1 MKDFFMNSVYFGMFL
16 TLISYALGIVISKK
30 TKFFLFS
37 PLIVSIVLC
46 IVFLMIAKIPYESYA
61 AGADFIA
68 CLLTP
73 ATVCLAIPLYEQVE
87 KLKENWLAV
96 LCGIFCGV
104 VVNLVLIFLFCIL
117 FRIEHTEY
125 VSLLGKSITTAIALG
140 ITEELNGIIPVIV
153 VMVVLTGN
161 LGNLFA
167 VQVCKIFKI
176 TEPVAKGVAI
186 GTASHALG
194 TSKAIEIG
202 EIEGAMSGLSIGIAG
217 MLTVILAPLFAG
229 LIP

>member
-1 MKDFFMNSVYFGMFL
+1 MKDFFMNSVYFGIFL
-16 TLISYALGIVISKK
+16 TLVSYALGIVISKK

-46 IVFLMIAKIPYESYA
+46 IVFLVAAKIPYESYA

-73 ATVCLAIPLYEQVE
+73 ATVCLAIPLYERVE

-104 VVNLVLIFLFCIL
+104 VVNLVLIFLFCLL
-117 FRIEHTEY
+117 FKMEHTEY
-125 VSLLGKSITTAIALG
+125 VSILGKSITTAIALG

-202 EIEGAMSGLSIGIAG
+202 EVEGAMSGLSIGIAG
-217 MLTVILAPLFAG
+217 ILTVILAPVFAG

>member
-1 MKDFFMNSVYFGMFL
+1 MSAFLVNSVYFGVFL
-16 TLISYALGIVISKK
+16 TLVSYAVGIAVNRK
-30 TKFFLFS
+30 THFFLFS

-46 IVFLMIAKIPYESYA
+46 IAALMALKIPYEIYA
-61 AGADFIA
+61 SGANFIS

-96 LCGIFCGV
+96 LAGILCGV
-104 VVNLVLIFLFCIL
+104 AVNLLLIFLLCLAFGIG
-117 FRIEHTEY
+117 HTEY

-140 ITEELNGIIPVIV
+140 ITEELHGIVPVIV

-167 VQVCKIFKI
+167 VQICRVFRI
-176 TEPVAKGVAI
+176 TDPVAKGVAI
-186 GTASHALG
+186 GTSSHALG
-194 TSKAIEIG
+194 TSKAVEIG
-202 EIEGAMSGLSIGIAG
+202 EVEGAMSGLSIGIAG
-217 MLTVILAPLFAG
+217 ILTVILAPVFAG
-229 LIP
+229 LI